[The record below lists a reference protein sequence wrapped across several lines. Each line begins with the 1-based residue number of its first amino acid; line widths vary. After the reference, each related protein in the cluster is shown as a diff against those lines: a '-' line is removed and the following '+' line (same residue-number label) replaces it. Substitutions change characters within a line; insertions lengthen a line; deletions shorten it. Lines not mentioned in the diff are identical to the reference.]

1 MCLFTNKLFL
11 RHSKSK
17 ISWFEKS
24 ISNDD
29 KKKKT
34 FHVYLF
40 WSENKKKEK
49 RKILQIQ
56 FHVEFY
62 WLFEKCVNF

>member
-1 MCLFTNKLFL
+1 MRLFTNKLFL

-34 FHVYLF
+34 FTCF
-40 WSENKKKEK
+40 DQRIKKKK
-49 RKILQIQ
+49 NIANSIPYRILLIVRKM
-56 FHVEFY
+56 
-62 WLFEKCVNF
+62 C

>member
-40 WSENKKKEK
+40 WSENKKREK
-49 RKILQIQ
+49 KNIANSIPYRILLIVRKM
-56 FHVEFY
+56 
-62 WLFEKCVNF
+62 C